1 MITTVLHLRQC
12 TVYYSQCTVYY
23 TQ

>member
-12 TVYYSQCTVYY
+12 TVYYSQCTEYY